1 MKVRATAQG
10 YYGRLRNEGDEFE
23 LAGKKDFSERWMEKA
38 QPKAQQQ
45 AGGKAQQAHQQAGG
59 DQSEQKA
66 QVGEGDPKAQQQ
78 AGGDADTI

>member
-1 MKVRATAQG
+1 MKVRATGRG
-10 YYGRLRNEGDEFE
+10 YYGSLRNEGDEFT
-23 LAGKKDFSERWMEKA
+23 LTSPKHFSKRWME
-38 QPKAQQQ
+38 KAQQQ
-45 AGGKAQQAHQQAGG
+45 AGGGKAQQTHQQAGG